1 MYTLIKNGGIC
12 KDFEDDGIPR
22 RQKRITEDEF
32 KLFMMKDMAEE
43 LRMKK
48 LETFY
53 PGFVAARSLYAGQS
67 FGEIALQSEGN
78 RYR

>member
-1 MYTLIKNGGIC
+1 MYILIKNEGIC
-12 KDFEDDGIPR
+12 KDSDDVSAKKP
-22 RQKRITEDEF
+22 KKVSEDEF
-32 KLFMMKDMAEE
+32 KLFMMRDMAED

-67 FGEIALQSEGN
+67 FGEIALQTEGN
-78 RYR
+78 RYK